1 MIVHFNQSLGTART
15 GNEGARETVAELAGR
30 VVESL
35 ATLLEQGHVDVR
47 TLSTLRIHLDWIQYR
62 ANFRDPVMV
71 RRAVDAEGRL
81 LALAEI
87 AIDLRQVDAE
97 RLTPLLADAQK
108 ALAARPGAGVPGAG
122 AARGSRPGEAA
133 AAAGGGPVA
142 LDDFR
147 PLRDGLIWDFNRLFW
162 QRLADWE
169 AASGH
174 RFEAALRSGSSDV
187 NHPQAVA
194 DSVGDFWTLLRELE
208 ARGQLPPEIF
218 AVEIGVGSGTR
229 ARLWLDRF
237 KALDEQCGTAYYP
250 RVRFLLGDYSPRTLD
265 TALAAMGPHASIVS
279 VVALDALNPL
289 KTLSFLRF
297 KTLYVHVSNVYD
309 NLPFDEVVR
318 RDGRLYVVEMRPYVS
333 AATAG
338 HLAAEFGASP
348 TELPGLV
355 RRLLT
360 AGPEAFDDHDRGMA
374 FWRCVW
380 TGLRLEERLRAIDDG
395 DEGHVPPGLTL
406 RHLDDLLDAAPY
418 DVRFHLSRGAAE
430 SFANTLPL
438 LHPRGYL
445 QVHDIFVPAMDEYR
459 QGFKGPGK
467 LDGSLVAWVNGALL
481 RVVGARAGYDVH
493 FAPFRYRP
501 ESKTTILFTTQ
512 RD

>member
-1 MIVHFNQSLGTART
+1 MIVHFNQSLQTTRT
-15 GNEGARETVAELAGR
+15 GREGSPETFAELAGR

-35 ATLLEQGHVDVR
+35 ATLLQQGQVDVR

-62 ANFRDPVMV
+62 VNFRDPVIV
-71 RRAVDAEGRL
+71 RRAIDSQGRL

-87 AIDLRQVDAE
+87 AIDLRQVEAE

-108 ALAARPGAGVPGAG
+108 ALGL
-122 AARGSRPGEAA
+122 GSRPVGVAPVPADEN
-133 AAAGGGPVA
+133 GPVA

-147 PLRDGLIWDFNRLFW
+147 PLRDSLLWEFNRLFW

-169 AASGH
+169 AASG
-174 RFEAALRSGSSDV
+174 RRYEAALPSGTSDV

-208 ARGQLPPEIF
+208 ARGQLPGEIF
-218 AVEIGVGSGTR
+218 TVEIGVGSGTR

-237 KALDEQCGTAYYP
+237 KALDDQCGSAYYP
-250 RVRFLLGDYSPRTLD
+250 RLKFLLGDYSPRTLD
-265 TALAAMGPHASIVS
+265 TALATMGPHAPIVS
-279 VVALDALNPL
+279 VVAMDALNPF

-297 KTLYVHVSNVYD
+297 KALHVHVSNVYD
-309 NLPFDEVVR
+309 NLPFDELVR
-318 RDGRLYVVEMRPYVS
+318 RDGRLYVVEARPYVS

-338 HLAAEFGASP
+338 HLGTEFGVTRAA
-348 TELPGLV
+348 LPGLV
-355 RRLLT
+355 RRLLN
-360 AGPEAFDDHDRGMA
+360 AGPEAFDDHNHGMA

-406 RHLDDLLDAAPY
+406 KHLDDLLDAAPY
-418 DVRFHLSRGAAE
+418 DIRFHLSRGAAE

-459 QGFKGPGK
+459 QGFRGPGK

-501 ESKTTILFTTQ
+501 GSKTTILFTTQ

>member
-1 MIVHFNQSLGTART
+1 MIVHFNQSLQTTRT
-15 GNEGARETVAELAGR
+15 GREGSRETFAELAGR

-35 ATLLEQGHVDVR
+35 ATLLEQGQVDVR
-47 TLSTLRIHLDWIQYR
+47 TLSALRIHLDWIQYR
-62 ANFRDPVMV
+62 ANFRDPVIV
-71 RRAVDAEGRL
+71 RRASDAQGRM

-87 AIDLRQVDAE
+87 AIDLRQVEAE
-97 RLTPLLADAQK
+97 RLTPLLADAQS
-108 ALAARPGAGVPGAG
+108 ALRSRRLAVEAARDT
-122 AARGSRPGEAA
+122 
-133 AAAGGGPVA
+133 GPVA

-147 PLRDGLIWDFNRLFW
+147 PMREGLIWEFNRLFW

-169 AASGH
+169 AASGR
-174 RFEAALRSGSSDV
+174 RFEAALPGGHSDA

-237 KALDEQCGTAYYP
+237 KALDEQCGTAFYS
-250 RVRFLLGDYSPRTLD
+250 RVKFLLGDYSPRTLD
-265 TALAAMGPHASIVS
+265 TALATMGPHAPLVS
-279 VVALDALNPL
+279 VVAMDALNPL

-297 KTLYVHVSNVYD
+297 KTLYVHIANVYD
-309 NLPFDEVVR
+309 NLPFDELVR
-318 RDGRLYVVEMRPYVS
+318 RDGRLYVVETRPYVS
-333 AATAG
+333 AETAR
-338 HLAAEFGASP
+338 HLAAEFGVAR
-348 TELPGLV
+348 TEVPGLV
-355 RRLLT
+355 RRLLD
-360 AGPEAFDDHDRGMA
+360 AGPEALDDHDRGMA

-395 DEGHVPPGLTL
+395 DEAHVPPGLTL
-406 RHLDDLLDAAPY
+406 QHLDDLLNAAPY
-418 DVRFHLSRGAAE
+418 DIRFHLSRGAAE

-481 RVVGARAGYDVH
+481 RAVGARAGYDVH

-501 ESKTTILFTTQ
+501 ESKTTMLFTTQ

>member
-1 MIVHFNQSLGTART
+1 MIVHFNQSLQTTRT
-15 GNEGARETVAELAGR
+15 GREGSRETFAELAGR

-35 ATLLEQGHVDVR
+35 ATLLQQGQVDVR

-62 ANFRDPVMV
+62 SNFRDPVTV
-71 RRAVDAEGRL
+71 RRAIDAQGRM

-97 RLTPLLADAQK
+97 RLTPLLAEAQK
-108 ALAARPGAGVPGAG
+108 AL
-122 AARGSRPGEAA
+122 GSRPAGVAPVPNPSSAA
-133 AAAGGGPVA
+133 ALGAPVPEGDNAPVA

-147 PLRDGLIWDFNRLFW
+147 PLRDSQIWEFNRLFW

-169 AASGH
+169 AASGL
-174 RFEAALRSGSSDV
+174 RFEAALPGGTSDV
-187 NHPQAVA
+187 NHPQSVA
-194 DSVGDFWTLLRELE
+194 DSAGDFWTLLRELE
-208 ARGQLPPEIF
+208 GRGQLPAEIF
-218 AVEIGVGSGTR
+218 TVEIGVGSGTR

-250 RVRFLLGDYSPRTLD
+250 RVKFLLGDYSPRTLD
-265 TALAAMGPHASIVS
+265 TALATMGPHAPIVS
-279 VVALDALNPL
+279 VVAMDAVNPF

-309 NLPFDEVVR
+309 NLPFDELVR
-318 RDGRLYVVEMRPYVS
+318 RDGRLYVVETRPYVS
-333 AATAG
+333 AATAR
-338 HLAAEFGASP
+338 HLATEFGINR

-355 RRLLT
+355 RRLLS
-360 AGPEAFDDHDRGMA
+360 AGPEALDDHDRGMA

-380 TGLRLEERLRAIDDG
+380 AGLRLEERLRAIDDG

-406 RHLDDLLDAAPY
+406 KHLDDLLDAAPY
-418 DVRFHLSRGAAE
+418 DIRFHLSRGAAE

-445 QVHDIFVPAMDEYR
+445 QVHDIFVPAMEDYR
-459 QGFKGPGK
+459 QGFRGPGK

-481 RVVGARAGYDVH
+481 RAVGARAGYDVH

-501 ESKTTILFTTQ
+501 GSKTTILFTTQ

>member
-1 MIVHFNQSLGTART
+1 MIVHFNQSLQTTRT
-15 GNEGARETVAELAGR
+15 GREGSRETFAELAGR

-35 ATLLEQGHVDVR
+35 ATLLNQGQVDVR
-47 TLSTLRIHLDWIQYR
+47 TLSALRIHLDWIQYR

-71 RRAVDAEGRL
+71 RRAVDAESRM

-97 RLTPLLADAQK
+97 RLTPLLADAQN
-108 ALAARPGAGVPGAG
+108 ALRSRPVAGVAEAG
-122 AARGSRPGEAA
+122 DNAPL
-133 AAAGGGPVA
+133 A

-147 PLRDGLIWDFNRLFW
+147 PMRDGLIWEFNRLFW

-169 AASGH
+169 AACGR
-174 RFEAALRSGSSDV
+174 RFEAALPGGNSDA
-187 NHPQAVA
+187 NHPQAIA

-208 ARGQLPPEIF
+208 ARGQLPAEIF

-237 KALDEQCGTAYYP
+237 KALDEQCGTAFYS
-250 RVRFLLGDYSPRTLD
+250 RVKLLLGDYSPRTLD
-265 TALAAMGPHASIVS
+265 TALATMGPHAPLVS
-279 VVALDALNPL
+279 VVAMDALNPL

-297 KTLYVHVSNVYD
+297 KTLYVHVANVYD
-309 NLPFDEVVR
+309 NLPFDELVR
-318 RDGRLYVVEMRPYVS
+318 RDGRLYVVETRPYVS
-333 AATAG
+333 AETAR
-338 HLAAEFGASP
+338 HLAAEFGITRA
-348 TELPGLV
+348 ELPGLV
-355 RRLLT
+355 RRLLD
-360 AGPEAFDDHDRGMA
+360 AGPEALDDRDRGMA

-380 TGLRLEERLRAIDDG
+380 TGLRLEERLRAIDEA
-395 DEGHVPPGLTL
+395 DEAHVPPGLTL
-406 RHLDDLLDAAPY
+406 QHLDDLLNAAPY
-418 DVRFHLSRGAAE
+418 DIRFHLSRGAAE
-430 SFANTLPL
+430 SFSNTLPL

-481 RVVGARAGYDVH
+481 RAVGARAGYDVH

-501 ESKTTILFTTQ
+501 ESKTTMLFTTQ